1 MVKRDGE
8 EKERKKH
15 KSYVAT
21 SRVFFPL
28 RNFIVKKKN
37 YRDEKQSQFLFLKTN
52 SKSTRVVL
60 DESKDGVSFYVKQ
73 QDSPGG
79 R

>member
-1 MVKRDGE
+1 MERSFGKGWGFFAGVVKRDGE

-28 RNFIVKKKN
+28 RNFIVKKKII
-37 YRDEKQSQFLFLKTN
+37 EMK
-52 SKSTRVVL
+52 SK
-60 DESKDGVSFYVKQ
+60 VSFYF
-73 QDSPGG
+73 
-79 R
+79 